1 VDPSALPTRTVLRW
15 DLAVRIGLAILGPL
29 LVQYWLTGEVLGTA
43 LITGLAAALISLSS
57 LGPETAH
64 PRWIAVA
71 AVGTPVAV
79 TIGQVLGPSAT
90 GGALWAFVL
99 YLVYGAL
106 AQAGLVAQLAWFP
119 VSTAGLM
126 ALVSPGQTSTASV
139 AASAAAGAVWAVV
152 LMLLVPR
159 VVRVPRLP
167 VPAGALEVD
176 VARLRRM
183 VRHPSATDWGY
194 PLLLGALAT
203 ALLVVV
209 NAVTGGF
216 KPYWAVFALVGVLA
230 PTAVATRRSTWET
243 VASTL
248 GGIFLAAILLAAG
261 LAPGALLLIALAMG
275 LVGAVLLLRSG
286 TLSKLLLT
294 PLPVIAAAMA
304 LGPESGLA
312 LSMRLAEYLLGA
324 GVGFVAALCAEWL
337 SQQLSEDRPQGQSDV
352 AA

>member
-1 VDPSALPTRTVLRW
+1 MDLSALPTRTVLRW

-79 TIGQVLGPSAT
+79 TIGHGLGPSAT
-90 GGALWAFVL
+90 GGALWVFVL
-99 YLVYGAL
+99 YLAYGAL

-248 GGIFLAAILLAAG
+248 GGIFLAGILLPAG
-261 LAPGALLLIALAMG
+261 LAPGALLLIALATG
-275 LVGAVLLLRSG
+275 LVGALLLLRSG